1 MFTYHRRIQSS
12 TVFDR
17 HQSPP
22 IADKTTDDAYAY
34 RTAQNSVSCLYQAH
48 IAGVWRNVTVQWSKN
63 LMTHSMSI
71 TVDSYDGQQLHYQ
84 SCKIDLK
91 PWHFWSKKGY
101 KSFDVDG
108 ADVDVYWDLRSAKFN
123 GSPEPSS
130 DYYVA
135 VVSDDE
141 VVLLLGDC
149 SKKAYKRTK
158 SRPAL
163 ADAVL
168 CYKKENVFSKKS
180 FSTKAR
186 FDDRSQ
192 REHDIVVECSNSW
205 PRDPEMWISVDGIV
219 LIHIKNLQWKFR
231 GNQTIS
237 VGSQAVQVFWDV
249 HDWLF
254 KALGTGHGL
263 FIFKPAAGEE
273 YGDDGDAESGSDGSG
288 SRYHSTHSCAGRSS
302 QFCLFLYAWKME

>member
-1 MFTYHRRIQSS
+1 MFSYHRRIQSS
-12 TVFDR
+12 TSVFDP
-17 HQSPP
+17 QNPSL
-22 IADKTTDDAYAY
+22 AENNTDDFPTY
-34 RTAQNSVSCLYQAH
+34 RTAQNSVSVLYQAH
-48 IAGVWRNVTVQWSKN
+48 IAGAWRNVTVHWTKN
-63 LMTHSMSI
+63 LITHSMSI
-71 TVDSYDGQQLHYQ
+71 TVDSYDGHQLHYQ

-101 KSFDVDG
+101 KSFDVDD
-108 ADVDVYWDLRSAKFN
+108 ADVEVYWDLRSAKFS

-135 VVSDDE
+135 IVSDDE
-141 VVLLLGDC
+141 AVLLLGDS

-158 SRPAL
+158 ARPAL
-163 ADAVL
+163 ADAIL
-168 CYKKENVFSKKS
+168 CYKKEHVFSKKS
-180 FSTKAR
+180 FSTRSR
-186 FDDRSQ
+186 FDERSQ
-192 REHDIVVECSNSW
+192 RHYDIVVESSTSW

-219 LIHIKNLQWKFR
+219 LIHVKNLQWKFR

-254 KALGTGHGL
+254 KSPGTGNGL
-263 FIFKPAAGEE
+263 FIFKPAAEE
-273 YGDDGDAESGSDGSG
+273 EWEDAEVGSGSDGSG

-302 QFCLFLYAWKME
+302 HFCLFLYAWKLE